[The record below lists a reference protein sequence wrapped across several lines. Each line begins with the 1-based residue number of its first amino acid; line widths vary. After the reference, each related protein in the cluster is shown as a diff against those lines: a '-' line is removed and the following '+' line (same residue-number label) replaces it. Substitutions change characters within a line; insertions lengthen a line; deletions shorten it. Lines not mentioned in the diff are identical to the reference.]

1 MKFDKE
7 TIDTIRQS
15 LLDTNERVAAA
26 ESVTAGFLQAALAS
40 AENASTFFQGGIT
53 AYNIDQKVRHLDI
66 DRSLGEAC
74 NCVSSAIAE
83 QMANGVVRLFR
94 CEWGIA
100 VTGYA
105 TPVPESGNRVYCHYA
120 ICHYGRVV
128 AVDRI
133 DLHNN
138 EAEDAQLQF
147 VNVILAKFAALCSRP
162 VKTNR

>member
-1 MKFDKE
+1 MNFDIE
-7 TIDTIRQS
+7 SIDAIRQS
-15 LLDTNERVAAA
+15 LAESGERIAAA

-94 CEWGIA
+94 CEWGVA

-105 TPVPESGNRVYCHYA
+105 TPVPESGNKVYCYYA
-120 ICHYGRVV
+120 ICHYGRVIT
-128 AVDRI
+128 VDRI
-133 DLHNN
+133 DLQKH
-138 EAEDAQLQF
+138 EASDAQILF
-147 VNVILAKFAALCSRP
+147 VNTILSKFAALCSRP
-162 VKTNR
+162 VKS